1 METSSVTGE
10 HSPRHPSSQRRH
22 ALGGCSWERGWGDGD
37 HWTVTIWG
45 ILTHPKH
52 HRWLVYHMLS
62 RRHFFKI
69 TVCNVFFFF
78 FGAGGVE
85 IWRLN
90 PQPRGG
96 LLSTILVGGSSIIII
111 YIYYI
116 RIYIH
121 TGDLGIDDD
130 QILITFTGCCN
141 PQTPHVPTHF
151 STLLAH
157 HFSTFPLRCP
167 FWAGLNSLLK
177 PPIVHQYRL
186 WPILG
191 DFFTLILSSFHYG
204 PNSLKQY
211 SSTSM
216 KQWYNTTRYIHL
228 LLPVAENRERWK
240 LLTPK
245 VK

>member
-52 HRWLVYHMLS
+52 HRWLVYHILS

-78 FGAGGVE
+78 FGGGGVE

-96 LLSTILVGGSSIIII
+96 LLSTILVGGSSIIKYIYII
-111 YIYYI
+111 YIYITYPNDQSLHRVMHYVAFKNI
-116 RIYIH
+116 ERDKRWMSSCRASIPLSWRH
-121 TGDLGIDDD
+121 LPGGLPGCHGRLGLWI
-130 QILITFTGCCN
+130 FHG
-141 PQTPHVPTHF
+141 
-151 STLLAH
+151 
-157 HFSTFPLRCP
+157 R
-167 FWAGLNSLLK
+167 NS
-177 PPIVHQYRL
+177 
-186 WPILG
+186 W
-191 DFFTLILSSFHYG
+191 D
-204 PNSLKQY
+204 
-211 SSTSM
+211 M
-216 KQWYNTTRYIHL
+216 
-228 LLPVAENRERWK
+228 
-240 LLTPK
+240 
-245 VK
+245 

>member
-1 METSSVTGE
+1 MIGISHSITETFFQN
-10 HSPRHPSSQRRH
+10 HSMQRVFF
-22 ALGGCSWERGWGDGD
+22 LFWGWGDWNMETYPTTTGRLVIN
-37 HWTVTIWG
+37 HLGGWFQY
-45 ILTHPKH
+45 H
-52 HRWLVYHMLS
+52 HH
-62 RRHFFKI
+62 
-69 TVCNVFFFF
+69 
-78 FGAGGVE
+78 
-85 IWRLN
+85 
-90 PQPRGG
+90 
-96 LLSTILVGGSSIIII
+96 I

-116 RIYIH
+116 RIYIY